1 MGANNTIVMEETLNQ
16 EKMVEEIA
24 KRIREILEILGENP
38 DREGLRETPLRVAR
52 ALLEMT
58 SGLRTPQPQI
68 KTFNLSEDGISE
80 VEDQII
86 LVKNIGFSS
95 LCEHHLLPIIGKVH
109 VAYIVG
115 QERKVAGFSKIIRIV
130 NYYASRPQIQER
142 LVQQIADAIMNSDIH
157 PKGVMVIGDALHM
170 CAYVRGVKDRE
181 ASLLSVATRGLFKN
195 NVSLRN
201 YVFRL
206 LETSKKT
213 SLL

>member
-1 MGANNTIVMEETLNQ
+1 MQDYYIIVMEETLNQ
-16 EKMVEEIA
+16 EKMIEEIA
-24 KRIREILEILGENP
+24 KRIKEILEILGENTE
-38 DREGLRETPLRVAR
+38 REGLKETPMRVAK

-68 KTFNLSEDGISE
+68 KTFDLAEEGLSED
-80 VEDQII
+80 EDQIV
-86 LVKNIGFSS
+86 LVRNIQFSS
-95 LCEHHLLPIIGKVH
+95 LCEHHLLPIIGKIH

-115 QERKVAGFSKIIRIV
+115 EEKKVAGFSKIIRIV
-130 NYYASRPQIQER
+130 NYYALRPQIQER
-142 LVQQIADAIMNSDIH
+142 LVQQIADALMNSDIH

-181 ASLLSVATRGLFKN
+181 ASLLSVATRGIFKSST
-195 NVSLRN
+195 SLRN

-206 LETSKKT
+206 LDISKKT